1 MILTAFR
8 KPEWDWT
15 TELTKAQSGGQNTM
29 SQDDVI
35 AAAAKATNN
44 SEPLFSADWIAKA
57 TKIPGSASNSIYGG
71 PAAFSPR
78 TVPSNVA
85 PAVQQQDYYPGSIP
99 GFVVGCTTDI
109 LEECFQR
116 FIFNSIF
123 LIHNFY
129 CFYDAIGAYSDF
141 LLIYR

>member
-1 MILTAFR
+1 MMLTAYR

-15 TELTKAQSGGQNTM
+15 TELTKAQSGGQNIM

-44 SEPLFSADWIAKA
+44 SEPLFSADWIIKA
-57 TKIPGSASNSIYGG
+57 TKVPGG
-71 PAAFSPR
+71 PGTNPIHSGPPAFSPR
-78 TVPSNVA
+78 STNIVPA
-85 PAVQQQDYYPGSIP
+85 PQQQDYYPGSIP

-116 FIFNSIF
+116 
-123 LIHNFY
+123 
-129 CFYDAIGAYSDF
+129 
-141 LLIYR
+141 